1 MMTSCTLLP
10 FCERARADET
20 EKECARAGH
29 GRSTTDYYSYYSVY
43 QSVSFLFGMHVNSV
57 LVRSIPKRLRITSAS
72 CFPALLPT
80 FTSAG
85 QTCPLHF
92 TVACLYNDFSY
103 KHLIISI
110 ANREACAPE
119 NDEMRKNVKLM
130 PST

>member
-1 MMTSCTLLP
+1 MAALP
-10 FCERARADET
+10 LIIIVIIAFIRVFL
-20 EKECARAGH
+20 
-29 GRSTTDYYSYYSVY
+29 YVLYP
-43 QSVSFLFGMHVNSV
+43 LFGMHVNSV
-57 LVRSIPKRLRITSAS
+57 LVRSIHKRLRITSAS
-72 CFPALLPT
+72 CFPAGLLT

-103 KHLIISI
+103 KHLILSI

-119 NDEMRKNVKLM
+119 NEEMRKNVKLM